1 MWELKLNLTF
11 LHQILFNLKL
21 INNKLQESIIK
32 NLIIENLI
40 KLLIN

>member
-21 INNKLQESIIK
+21 IQNNKLRESIIK

-40 KLLIN
+40 NLLI